1 MLEISRTSIGMMLSA
16 YWWGEKSDLIGLSY
30 FKNSKLFKPRCYNF
44 RVTTNGVVWDLI
56 IEALN
61 VAQSNLYKQF
71 DNNIT
76 LKHINNIIK
85 MLKMNHIELPDINKV
100 NFSKISENER
110 FGDLFKCKIMFE
122 YNEEDMTIDFVYV
135 EECS

>member
-1 MLEISRTSIGMMLSA
+1 
-16 YWWGEKSDLIGLSY
+16 
-30 FKNSKLFKPRCYNF
+30 
-44 RVTTNGVVWDLI
+44 
-56 IEALN
+56 
-61 VAQSNLYKQF
+61 
-71 DNNIT
+71 
-76 LKHINNIIK
+76 
-85 MLKMNHIELPDINKV
+85 MNHIELPDINKV